1 MSHLISLV
9 QYSFDNGSSPVY
21 LSEHKP
27 GENEHARVKKLI
39 IDYRS
44 INLEHDVEGYDHL
57 KTMVNF
63 SILPVDMFLED
74 INMFLDDFIDWLD
87 QKQIK
92 VTSLDSLLK
101 ALETL
106 EEEREASA

>member
-1 MSHLISLV
+1 MSYLITLV
-9 QYSFDNGSSPVY
+9 QYSFDDGSAPVY
-21 LSEHKP
+21 LSDRKP
-27 GENEHARVKKLI
+27 DESEYPQIKKLI
-39 IDYRS
+39 IEYRS

-74 INMFLDDFIDWLD
+74 ISMPLDGFIDWLD
-87 QKQIK
+87 QKQMK
-92 VTSLDSLLK
+92 VNSLDDLLK

-106 EEEREASA
+106 AAEHDGSA